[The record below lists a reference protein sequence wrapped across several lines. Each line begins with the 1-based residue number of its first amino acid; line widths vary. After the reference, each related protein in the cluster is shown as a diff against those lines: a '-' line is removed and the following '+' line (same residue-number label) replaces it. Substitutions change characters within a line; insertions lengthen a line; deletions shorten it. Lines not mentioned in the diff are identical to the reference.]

1 MQFNYNQ
8 YERREISKRYKDILS
23 DTYLTL
29 SKEDKILIHKAMEM
43 SMDAHKNQRRRS
55 GEPYIYHPM
64 AVAKIVSQEIGLDAT
79 SIACA
84 LLHDVLEDS
93 NYILENIQQVFN
105 KRIAIIIDGL
115 TKISVIKNQT
125 VSKQAENYRKLLFT
139 LSEDIRV
146 ILVKIA
152 DRLHNMR
159 TMEFMSLEKQKTIS
173 SETLYIFAPLAHRL
187 GLYDIK
193 TELENISLKYIEPD
207 AYNYI
212 SKRLEDSK
220 EKREQYIDEFTR
232 KIKQDLDEEDL
243 KYEIKGRPKSVF
255 SIRRKMFLQDIPFEN
270 IYDIFAIRIIYRTD
284 AKNEKFIAWK
294 IYSIIADLYY
304 PKPKRLRDWISQP
317 KSTGYESLHTTVM
330 GPQGRWVEVQIR
342 SERMNEIAEKGI
354 AAHYKYKH
362 GFDQEE
368 KGLDSWL
375 NKVREVLESDESNT
389 LDLIDS
395 FKLNL
400 YSKEI
405 YVFTHKGDLI
415 SLPKGATALDFAY
428 NIHSRVGDTCLGAKV
443 NGKLVSL
450 GHPLQSGDQ
459 IEIITSPS
467 QKPKADWLNIATTS
481 RARSKVRSVLNT
493 EKKKI
498 AEEGKEILERKL
510 RHLKINL
517 TESTVNSLVSFFKER
532 TSQDVFYKV
541 GIGTIDN
548 KELKKFA
555 NQITKGIYRI
565 LNKFSRRSSYMST
578 FESEKTEKKNDL
590 LVFSANEEVL
600 NYTLASCCNPIS
612 GDLVF
617 GFVTINQGIKVHREN
632 CTNAVSLRANYEYRI
647 IKAKWVDSS
656 IIDFDVVIN
665 IDGFDRMGLI
675 KDITEIV
682 TQKMRLNIK
691 NMNVTTEGGFFKTSL
706 TVQIKNKNQLEEVTR
721 KLKDIEGVTVVKR
734 IYQKIPFSNTIRNI
748 NLQNLLPSVE

>member
-1 MQFNYNQ
+1 M
-8 YERREISKRYKDILS
+8 S

-29 SKEDKILIHKAMEM
+29 NKEDKTLIHKAMEI
-43 SMDAHKNQRRRS
+43 SMAAHENQRRRS
-55 GEPYIYHPM
+55 GEPYIYHPI
-64 AVAKIVSQEIGLDAT
+64 AVAKIVSQEIGLDST
-79 SIACA
+79 SITSA

-93 NYILENIQQVFN
+93 DYTLENIEHVFN
-105 KRIAIIIDGL
+105 KKIATIINGL
-115 TKISVIKNQT
+115 TKIAVIKNQA

-159 TMEFMSLEKQKTIS
+159 TMEFMSPEKQKNIS

-193 TELENISLKYIEPD
+193 MELEDLSLKYVEPD
-207 AYNYI
+207 AYNQI
-212 SKRLEDSK
+212 SKKLEDSK

-232 KIKQDLDEEDL
+232 KIKQHLDKEDLD
-243 KYEIKGRPKSVF
+243 YEIKGRPKSVF
-255 SIRRKMFLQDIPFEN
+255 SIRRKMLLQDIPFEN

-284 AKNEKFIAWK
+284 TKNEKFIAWK
-294 IYSIIADLYY
+294 IYSIVADLYY
-304 PKPKRLRDWISQP
+304 PNPKRLRDWISQP

-368 KGLDSWL
+368 NGLDGWL
-375 NKVREVLESDESNT
+375 NKVREVLESDENNT
-389 LDLIDS
+389 FDLINN

-415 SLPKGATALDFAY
+415 SLPKDPTALDFAY
-428 NIHSRVGDTCLGAKV
+428 NIHSRVGETCLGAKV
-443 NGKLVSL
+443 NGKLVPL

-459 IEIITSPS
+459 IEIITSPN
-467 QKPKADWLNIATTS
+467 QKPKTDWLNIATTS
-481 RARSKVRSVLNT
+481 RARSKIRNVLNT

-517 TESTVNSLVSFFKER
+517 TESTVNSLVRFFKVR
-532 TSQDVFYKV
+532 TNQEVFYKV
-541 GIGTIDN
+541 GIGAIDN
-548 KELKKFA
+548 KELKQFA
-555 NQITKGIYRI
+555 NQTTKGIYRI
-565 LNKFSRRSSYMST
+565 LNKFSRRSSSIPT
-578 FESEKTEKKNDL
+578 PEPEKTEKKNNL
-590 LVFSANEEVL
+590 LVFSSNEEVL
-600 NYTLASCCNPIS
+600 NYTLASCCNPIP
-612 GDLVF
+612 GDPVF
-617 GFVTINQGIKVHREN
+617 GFVSINKGIKVHRES
-632 CTNAVSLRANYEYRI
+632 CTNSVSLRANYEYRV
-647 IKAKWVDSS
+647 IKAKWGESS
-656 IIDFDVVIN
+656 IIDFNVVIN

-682 TQKMRLNIK
+682 TQKMNLNIK
-691 NMNVTTEGGFFKTSL
+691 NMNVTTESGFFKTSL
-706 TVQIKNKNQLEEVTR
+706 TLQIKNKNQLEKVTH
-721 KLKDIEGVTVVKR
+721 KLKNIEGVTDVKR
-734 IYQKIPFSNTIRNI
+734 IYQKNTVLKYR
-748 NLQNLLPSVE
+748 